1 MPEYTREQ
9 LTKLYKKLPDELK
22 EWTSSEEINEFIYQV
37 LEKNDVLDDMGNIIC
52 DLVRNVLYGLL
63 PPEEF
68 HDSLI
73 KEAGLEQEIAK
84 KIDQEINRF
93 VFFPV
98 KQSLASLYK
107 IETTTEEAKPKPA
120 QTKTIEPIEQVK
132 SDSYL
137 EHIEQ

>member
-9 LTKLYKKLPDELK
+9 LRKLLIGLPEDIK
-22 EWTSSEEINEFIYQV
+22 EILSANETQDVIFRV
-37 LEKNDVLDDMGNIIC
+37 LEENDILDERATRISALI
-52 DLVRNVLYGLL
+52 RNVLYGLL
-63 PPEEF
+63 LPEDF
-68 HDSLI
+68 KKSLK
-73 KEAGLEQEIAK
+73 KESGLEDEAVNK
-84 KIDQEINRF
+84 MFHEINRF

-120 QTKTIEPIEQVK
+120 QTKTIEPIEQAK

-137 EHIEQ
+137 EHIE